1 MRTAFDHSHSRR
13 MTVPLRTP
21 FAEGCAGGAQGVSR
35 GVRRGCAARDVRT
48 PSQCLTLTQLISNG
62 CGGGAQRAP
71 ETAQRVRR
79 GCASPEGAQL
89 LH

>member
-48 PSQCLTLTQLISNG
+48 PSQCLTLTQLISNE
-62 CGGGAQRAP
+62 CRPPAHPRFAEGAQG
-71 ETAQRVRR
+71 VRR
-79 GCASPEGAQL
+79 G
-89 LH
+89 